1 MVETALDRH
10 KTRVAMRDGITV
22 PSELLDLLLQV
33 ALKTD
38 TGAAL
43 MAGYR
48 LGNPAI
54 GLHLGAASLAVRGEG
69 VLRLTS
75 VPADYQDD

>member
-1 MVETALDRH
+1 
-10 KTRVAMRDGITV
+10 MRDGVTV
-22 PSELLDLLLQV
+22 PAEVLDLLLQI
-33 ALKTD
+33 ALKTE
-38 TGAAL
+38 TGSAL

-54 GLHLGAASLAVRGEG
+54 GLHLGPASIAVRGEG

-75 VPADYQDD
+75 VPADYQEE

>member
-10 KTRVAMRDGITV
+10 KTRVAMRDGVTV
-22 PSELLDLLLQV
+22 PAELLDLLLQV

-75 VPADYQDD
+75 VPADYQDE

>member
-1 MVETALDRH
+1 MVERELDRH
-10 KTRVAMRDGITV
+10 TTRVALRDGVSV
-22 PSELLDLLLQV
+22 PAEVLDLLLQI
-33 ALKTD
+33 ALKTE

-54 GLHLGAASLAVRGEG
+54 GLHLGPASLAVRGEG
-69 VLRLTS
+69 VLRLVS
-75 VPADYQDD
+75 IPAEYDAG

>member
-10 KTRVAMRDGITV
+10 KTRVAMRDGVTV
-22 PSELLDLLLQV
+22 PTELLDLLLQV

-54 GLHLGAASLAVRGEG
+54 GLHLGPASIAVRGEG
-69 VLRLTS
+69 ILRLTS
-75 VPADYQDD
+75 VPADYQDE

>member
-75 VPADYQDD
+75 VPADYQDE